1 MNKVILTVAFILQ
14 LLLSGCSVVKTA
26 QISAIN
32 QDEGLMNLSYKYK
45 SFEIPKVNMDLTQS
59 AATDQCLKWGYLAA
73 SQNGAPVTACIEYTQ
88 NMQSCLENEVTIRFA
103 CGLTGAQI
111 ATKESKRQEQLKK
124 EQEKQE
130 KLRKETEAKILE
142 HRTENVDK
150 TSLCASYSLAMST
163 LMNQMGNQEMKS
175 KYEGYSLGFAKTSMQ
190 IGSSI
195 GLTNKEMV
203 GLNKKNTKL
212 VANSL
217 KGKSLTGINELLT
230 NSIKNSCLSFLK
242 SDDEVRSI
250 YQKYMNQ

>member
-1 MNKVILTVAFILQ
+1 MKKTILTTAFIFQ
-14 LLLSGCSVVKTA
+14 LILSGCSVVKTP

-32 QDEGLMNLSYKYK
+32 KDEGLMNLSYKYDA
-45 SFEIPKVNMDLTQS
+45 FEIPKVNMDLTQS
-59 AATDQCLKWGYLAA
+59 TATDQCLKWGFLAA
-73 SQNGAPVTACIEYTQ
+73 SQSEAPITNCIQYNE
-88 NMQSCLENEVTIRFA
+88 NRSCFLNEVIIRYS

-111 ATKESKRQEQLKK
+111 AAKESKRQEQLKK
-124 EQEKQE
+124 DQEKQE
-130 KLRKETEAKILE
+130 QLRKDTEEKLLET
-142 HRTENVDK
+142 RTVNVNK

-195 GLTNKEMV
+195 GLTNKEMIA
-203 GLNKKNTKL
+203 LNKKNTKL
-212 VANSL
+212 VANSI

-230 NSIKNSCLSFLK
+230 DNIRNSCLSFLK